1 MHYSLTYNPT
11 NNIQYYQETH
21 HMLKYLFSRKNK
33 QHNNVITPSNPNAPT
48 TPPEQYRCEYY
59 RHKDINQKDI
69 VILPIQYIAE
79 SIIHAIPHCQNT
91 NAHYNFFM
99 ITPLTKEEIRD
110 NVKQFVG
117 DDTLRRI
124 LEQKDIPDTPLPFPM
139 YLHIEYQEHN
149 EFLKGYDTYTHSLG
163 LYHALVYLMTHAEKI
178 TCIQLIP
185 DNRSNHPMR
194 FYRTPLM
201 ESARKYAQTNQL
213 INHNESITP

>member
-1 MHYSLTYNPT
+1 MF
-11 NNIQYYQETH
+11 
-21 HMLKYLFSRKNK
+21 KRLFGNKNK
-33 QHNNVITPSNPNAPT
+33 QDTNIVTNTTTTEEKTAPT
-48 TPPEQYRCEYY
+48 QYRCEYY
-59 RHKDINQKDI
+59 LHNDINQKDI
-69 VILPIQYIAE
+69 VILPIQYVAE
-79 SIIHAIPHCQNT
+79 SIIHAIPHCQN
-91 NAHYNFFM
+91 ADARYNFFM

-110 NVKQFVG
+110 NIKQFVG

-201 ESARKYAQTNQL
+201 ESARKYAQTNRL
-213 INHNESITP
+213 INHKESVAP